1 MVQINMYAITTQIAE
16 QSWWQGFSSHKH
28 YGLASTLEKFAF
40 ITCLLN
46 LDTLDFND

>member
-16 QSWWQGFSSHKH
+16 H
-28 YGLASTLEKFAF
+28 YGLASTPEKFAF

-46 LDTLDFND
+46 LDTSDFND